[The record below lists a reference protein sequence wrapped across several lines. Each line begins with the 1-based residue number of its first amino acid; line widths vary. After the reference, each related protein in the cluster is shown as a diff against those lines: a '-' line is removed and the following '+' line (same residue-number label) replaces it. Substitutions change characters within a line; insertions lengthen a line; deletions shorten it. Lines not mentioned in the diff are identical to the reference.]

1 MSDYFA
7 CLDLISLRISSALFA
22 LSVLGSTGA
31 VVSATGLVSS

>member
-7 CLDLISLRISSALFA
+7 CLDLISFKISSALLA
-22 LSVLGSTGA
+22 LSVLGCAGA